1 MKKILNGAGVL
12 LALTLMSLS
21 PAEPKAETEPYMSVH
36 RDMPEQHEVNVMLYG
51 TNQHENGTTK
61 LTTNREDKD
70 SEYTENE
77 ILLMER
83 VVMSE
88 SSIEPFEGKVAVAK
102 TILNRSKLYGMS
114 IEKVIYTPY
123 QYSFADNGKPTEEVK
138 MAVTKAINDTEYPT
152 DMIYFREG
160 GYHSFGTPYKQI
172 GKHYF
177 SLSE

>member
-1 MKKILNGAGVL
+1 MKKLLKGAGVL

-36 RDMPEQHEVNVMLYG
+36 HDMPEQHQVNVVLWGTDKREVN
-51 TNQHENGTTK
+51 TNFTI
-61 LTTNREDKD
+61 NREDKD
-70 SEYTENE
+70 SEYTEDE

-88 SSIEPFEGKVAVAK
+88 SSTEPFEGKVAVAK
-102 TILNRSKLYGMS
+102 TIINRSKLYGMS
-114 IEKVIYTPY
+114 IEEVIYSPY
-123 QYSFADNGKPTEEVK
+123 QYSFSDNGKPTEEVK
-138 MAVTKAINDTEYPT
+138 RAVVTAINDTEYPSN
-152 DMIYFREG
+152 MIYFREG
-160 GYHSFGTPYKQI
+160 GYHSFGVPYMQI